1 MTYPYV
7 ILARYRNSRKKGEAN
22 NLPAVWTTVELAVS
36 IMVVSLMAMRPLLR
50 KFGHLVTK
58 TISRIKNDST
68 EQRYKEPRLPS
79 YNGQGDVSEKLP
91 LPYNTDRWW
100 KWPVDVEVDSMAV
113 TTTTKSGSVGTQR
126 TGASM
131 QMSTRASLL
140 SRNATR
146 HEASGTGLLLS
157 EEPLGVLEMDTR
169 EVQLDSNL
177 VIDSDQEGLPYGA

>member
-1 MTYPYV
+1 
-7 ILARYRNSRKKGEAN
+7 
-22 NLPAVWTTVELAVS
+22 
-36 IMVVSLMAMRPLLR
+36 MVVSLMAMRPLLR
-50 KFGHLVTK
+50 KFGHVVTK
-58 TISRIKNDST
+58 TISKIKNDSS

-126 TGASM
+126 TGVST
-131 QMSTRASLL
+131 QMSTRASRL

-146 HEASGTGLLLS
+146 HETSGTGLRLS
-157 EEPLGVLEMDTR
+157 EEPLGLLEMDTR
-169 EVQLDSNL
+169 EVQLDGNI